1 MDNNLSKNQSLGV
14 IKNDSNVNG
23 LLATLSPSTTQS
35 RTTDTAITASA
46 PCVCLRC
53 VCSFVITKEGKQ
65 TTQSNWTKVGKSKDT
80 EDDTANCKR
89 IGDKIFTGK
98 IIFPVINPLL
108 LNTKGIQ
115 IPKQILKG

>member
-1 MDNNLSKNQSLGV
+1 MENNLFKNQSLGV
-14 IKNDSNVNG
+14 IKKYSNVHG
-23 LLATLSPSTTQS
+23 LLATLSPSTTHS

-80 EDDTANCKR
+80 EDDTSN
-89 IGDKIFTGK
+89 
-98 IIFPVINPLL
+98 
-108 LNTKGIQ
+108 
-115 IPKQILKG
+115 